1 MEEKQFYNIIGDRV
15 SKEEHDESMN
25 LLLDLINYGEL
36 LRVQHNSTYNYMQEY
51 YKFDNKL
58 FITTKKDNDYIY
70 IERMY
75 TITIIDILKKLT
87 NLK

>member
-36 LRVQHNSTYNYMQEY
+36 LRVQHNPTYNYMQEY

-58 FITTKKDNDYIY
+58 FIATKKDNNYIY
-70 IERMY
+70 IERM
-75 TITIIDILKKLT
+75 
-87 NLK
+87 

>member
-1 MEEKQFYNIIGDRV
+1 MKTFPRSPVYRIFLV
-15 SKEEHDESMN
+15 V

-58 FITTKKDNDYIY
+58 FIATKKGNDYIY
-70 IERMY
+70 IERM
-75 TITIIDILKKLT
+75 
-87 NLK
+87 

>member
-1 MEEKQFYNIIGDRV
+1 
-15 SKEEHDESMN
+15 MN

-58 FITTKKDNDYIY
+58 FIATKKGNDYIY
-70 IERMY
+70 IERV
-75 TITIIDILKKLT
+75 
-87 NLK
+87 

>member
-58 FITTKKDNDYIY
+58 FIATKKGNNYIY
-70 IERMY
+70 IER
-75 TITIIDILKKLT
+75 L
-87 NLK
+87 

>member
-58 FITTKKDNDYIY
+58 FIATKKV
-70 IERMY
+70 M
-75 TITIIDILKKLT
+75 IIFI
-87 NLK
+87 

>member
-36 LRVQHNSTYNYMQEY
+36 LRVQHNATYNYMQEY

-58 FITTKKDNDYIY
+58 FIHIRKESTQ
-70 IERMY
+70 
-75 TITIIDILKKLT
+75 
-87 NLK
+87 